1 MTRSWWDRQ
10 NNGFDEFLQR
20 GSHISLTQ
28 RNKTTTLKME
38 AIAAV
43 RYLAIGKISCGLSNE
58 RSDYTTKY
66 NTLTVSHCHALHWKC
81 TPCTLIKRGMSCTQV
96 RDVIFVFVLGH
107 FYFEPVFIISC
118 SVWFS
123 VCLLF
128 SIWFSCSLLS
138 SDFSSLFQFLFISIS
153 FLVGVC
159 FFPDLL
165 SMSFCVKVMYVR
177 VLPLVGALLVL
188 LVLTF
193 SVLLSLGLV

>member
-1 MTRSWWDRQ
+1 M
-10 NNGFDEFLQR
+10 LQR

-28 RNKTTTLKME
+28 CNNTATLKME

-43 RYLAIGKISCGLSNE
+43 RYLAIGKISCGLSHE

-66 NTLTVSHCHALHWKC
+66 IPFNSLTLSRTSLYFRWKC
-81 TPCTLIKRGMSCTQV
+81 MPCTLIKRGMSCTQV

-107 FYFEPVFIISC
+107 FYFEPVSIISC

-138 SDFSSLFQFLFISIS
+138 WDVSSLFQFLFVSVS

-159 FFPDLL
+159 FF
-165 SMSFCVKVMYVR
+165 
-177 VLPLVGALLVL
+177 
-188 LVLTF
+188 LTF
-193 SVLLSLGLV
+193 CPCLSVSRLCMLGSCL